1 MFIISK
7 IKKLNCIFF
16 AKSFFQNKDFFIE
29 NSINKSLKIEV
40 LFLLLKTNLTAF
52 YTNLKKFQVFINNI
66 WEKFSKK
73 FLIFIK
79 KVID

>member
-7 IKKLNCIFF
+7 IKKLNFIFF
-16 AKSFFQNKDFFIE
+16 AKSFFQKKDFFIE
-29 NSINKSLKIEV
+29 NSINKSLKIEI
-40 LFLLLKTNLTAF
+40 LFWLLKTNLTTF
-52 YTNLKKFQVFINNI
+52 YTHLEKFQVFINNI

-79 KVID
+79 KVMD